1 MARPVPESKATTFR
15 AFLAAESGGTGLE
28 FTLIAGVV
36 GLAMA
41 IPLYL
46 AGSMITEKFE
56 RVAAA
61 LKHQNYQ

>member
-1 MARPVPESKATTFR
+1 MATPVLRSKATTFR
-15 AFLAAESGGTGLE
+15 AFVAAESGGTGLE

-46 AGSMITEKFE
+46 AGSMLTEEFE
-56 RVAAA
+56 RIATA
-61 LKHQNYQ
+61 LRHQNYQ

>member
-1 MARPVPESKATTFR
+1 VIRSKFTSFR

-46 AGSMITEKFE
+46 VGSMLTEKFE
-56 RVAAA
+56 RIASA
-61 LKHQNYQ
+61 LKHQNSR

>member
-1 MARPVPESKATTFR
+1 VTQPVVRSKNRSFR

-28 FTLIAGVV
+28 FTLVAGVV

-46 AGSMITEKFE
+46 AGSMLTEKFE
-56 RVAAA
+56 RIAAA
-61 LKHQNYQ
+61 LKQQNNH